1 MISFLDKYLYSLV
14 KVHHWWSLSH
24 YYIFSFYAQFVY
36 MYENFVVAKIT
47 VPQGQINFF
56 IFSFFV
62 GFSASLELDI
72 RGNIS
77 LQTKKV
83 NWCGMFVPASIS
95 LLKTQ
100 ALWVAV
106 DCKKIIVEYHCV
118 AGMILVDLETEWNGE
133 V

>member
-1 MISFLDKYLYSLV
+1 
-14 KVHHWWSLSH
+14 
-24 YYIFSFYAQFVY
+24 

-47 VPQGQINFF
+47 VPQGQINLF

-72 RGNIS
+72 QEGYITANQNSELVWDVCTSINFH
-77 LQTKKV
+77 TKNPKHSERQ
-83 NWCGMFVPASIS
+83 WIA
-95 LLKTQ
+95 
-100 ALWVAV
+100 
-106 DCKKIIVEYHCV
+106 KKIIVEYCCV